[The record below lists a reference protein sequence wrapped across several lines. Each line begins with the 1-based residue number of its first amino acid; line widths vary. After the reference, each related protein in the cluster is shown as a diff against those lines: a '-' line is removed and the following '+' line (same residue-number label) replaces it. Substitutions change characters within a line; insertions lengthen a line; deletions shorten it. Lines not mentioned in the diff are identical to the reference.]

1 MVSKKEGE
9 CFMLVWKKW
18 SVVRRFM
25 GEAKTIKE
33 YRILL
38 LFGIIP
44 LFVSI
49 NG

>member
-1 MVSKKEGE
+1 MIVLRKWVSVRSGRNYLNREKKHK
-9 CFMLVWKKW
+9 M
-18 SVVRRFM
+18 
-25 GEAKTIKE
+25 
-33 YRILL
+33 YL

>member
-1 MVSKKEGE
+1 
-9 CFMLVWKKW
+9 MLVWKRW

-25 GEAKTIKE
+25 GEEKTIKE
-33 YRILL
+33 YGLLL

-44 LFVSI
+44 LFISI